1 MDSGSDDTT
10 KTNPRFQKLGIED
23 EARPTIATSMHS
35 LLKGDEVC
43 IRALPRNLERTTV
56 KRGFAFN
63 ILVAGRY
70 DLGQEELIE
79 TIFGIELDKKTP
91 DELSSYNLQ
100 RHTTE
105 VTDGPVKLNLEIM
118 STPNF
123 GTKINDTNSYKP
135 VLREV
140 QKRMHKH
147 LHNESQLYRKQDTPD
162 ERFHVCL
169 YLLAPAGPSQ
179 GIHPNDDILIRKL
192 TEYCNVIPVIARAD
206 MLTKFETETR
216 KNQIRKALETLPIY
230 QMPKGDEDRDEIEW
244 INHLDKIRS
253 RQPFACMNRKYE
265 VDPWFKNYDPLV
277 DCYSDTKVLQAALI
291 AHMCDLVDSTHYEH
305 YEAFRAEELQKE
317 TSASPRFDGNM
328 SETDMVRFKMHE
340 IRENRAVGIDV

>member
-1 MDSGSDDTT
+1 MDSPDETI
-10 KTNPRFQKLGIED
+10 NPKFQKLGIED

-123 GTKINDTNSYKP
+123 GTKMNDTNSYKP
-135 VLREV
+135 VIREV

-179 GIHPNDDILIRKL
+179 GIHPNDDILIKKL

-206 MLTKFETETR
+206 MLTKKETETR
-216 KNQIRKALETLPIY
+216 KNQIRKALETLHSV
-230 QMPKGDEDRDEIEW
+230 K
-244 INHLDKIRS
+244 K
-253 RQPFACMNRKYE
+253 RK
-265 VDPWFKNYDPLV
+265 PPKNYQK
-277 DCYSDTKVLQAALI
+277 STKIAEIWDFEPFFAQADQVLA
-291 AHMCDLVDSTHYEH
+291 
-305 YEAFRAEELQKE
+305 RARYVL
-317 TSASPRFDGNM
+317 SSRC
-328 SETDMVRFKMHE
+328 
-340 IRENRAVGIDV
+340 

>member
-1 MDSGSDDTT
+1 MDSDHP
-10 KTNPRFQKLGIED
+10 N
-23 EARPTIATSMHS
+23 IATSMHS

-56 KRGFAFN
+56 KRGFIFN

-79 TIFGIELDKKTP
+79 TIFGIGLEKKTP
-91 DELSSYNLQ
+91 CELSNYNLQ
-100 RHTTE
+100 RHTSE
-105 VTDGPVKLNLEIM
+105 VQDGPVKLNLEIM

-123 GTKINDTNSYKP
+123 GTKINDANSYKP
-135 VLREV
+135 VIREV

-169 YLLAPAGPSQ
+169 YLLPPSGPVS
-179 GIHPNDDILIRKL
+179 GIHPNDEILLKKL
-192 TEYCNVIPVIARAD
+192 TEFCNVIPIIARSD
-206 MLTKFETETR
+206 MLTPDEVKAR
-216 KNQIRKALETLPIY
+216 KQQITKALEKLPIY
-230 QMPKGDEDRDEIEW
+230 QMPKGDEDRDEKEW

-265 VDPWFKNYDPLV
+265 VDDWFCNYDPMI
-277 DCYSDTKVLQAALI
+277 DSYSDTKVLQAALI
-291 AHMCDLVDSTHYEH
+291 AHMCDLVDSTNFEH
-305 YEAFRAEELQKE
+305 YETFRAQELQRE
-317 TSASPRFDGNM
+317 VIASPRFDENM
-328 SETDMVRFKMHE
+328 SEAERVRYRLSE
-340 IRENRAVGIDV
+340 IRENSGINV

>member
-1 MDSGSDDTT
+1 MDRIPD
-10 KTNPRFQKLGIED
+10 PE
-23 EARPTIATSMHS
+23 RPTIATSMHS
-35 LLKGDEVC
+35 LLKGDDVC

-63 ILVAGRY
+63 ILVVGRY

-79 TIFGIELDKKTP
+79 TLFGIELDKKTP

-135 VLREV
+135 VIREV

-169 YLLAPAGPSQ
+169 YLLSPSGPKY
-179 GIHPNDDILIRKL
+179 GIHPNDEILLKKL
-192 TEYCNVIPVIARAD
+192 TEYCNVIPIIARSD
-206 MLTKFETETR
+206 MLTTSEVEER
-216 KNQIRKALETLPIY
+216 KMQIRKALESLPIY
-230 QMPKGDEDRDEIEW
+230 QMPKGDEERDEIEW
-244 INHLDKIRS
+244 INHLNKIRS
-253 RQPFACMNRKYE
+253 KQPFACMNRKYD
-265 VDPWFKNYDPLV
+265 VDAWFKDYNPLNEEF
-277 DCYSDTKVLQAALI
+277 SDTKVLQAALI

-305 YEAFRAEELQKE
+305 YEAFRAEELQRE
-317 TSASPRFDGNM
+317 AVQSPRYDMSM
-328 SETDMVRFKMHE
+328 SEAEMVRLRMSE
-340 IRENRAVGIDV
+340 IRDSRKVGIDI